1 MGLESRRRQK
11 QTDTVIPPLELKD
24 MVQVSDRKFTGND
37 TFSYHMTRQIFS
49 RVTIHSRHRVD
60 TVIMTC
66 IQKEIQNFV
75 RLIQVNKSKLV

>member
-60 TVIMTC
+60 TAIMTC

-75 RLIQVNKSKLV
+75 HLIQVNNDE